1 MGKRLPT
8 YRRHPN
14 GQAFIEFRGKR
25 TYLGKHD
32 SPESHERFSRVVA
45 QILAGGPGGVVVL
58 KPAAKPLIATLATA
72 YLDHAA
78 RYYSKNG
85 KPTKEY
91 LGMQTAVDKLLHFH
105 ARTPAHEFGP
115 AKLIEFQQCL
125 IGSTYKCV
133 QGIGDKQIEIEL
145 PYSRPYINKIVGRVK
160 RFFRWCC
167 KSELIP
173 PEHYHKLECVEPLM
187 AGRCQA
193 PEPPDVQPVPRAIVE
208 QTIPYMQPM
217 TAAMVQLQMLCGM
230 RPAEVCA
237 MRGQDIEKH
246 GDVWIY
252 AVPEHKTAWRGM
264 SLVKAIPV
272 VAQRILEPFLLKDP
286 AAYIFSPIVSEGR
299 RNAARKR
306 QRESPMTPSQ
316 RARRPKKSPKQAK
329 RPKYDTDSYRKAI
342 RYAIRK
348 AFRAGVVIPHWHP
361 NQLRHAIATEIR
373 EHLTEQAAQIYLG
386 HACMETTAIYAK
398 KNLSELI
405 AVARELDHR
414 WAKESLPQGSEQDR
428 P

>member
-1 MGKRLPT
+1 MGKKLPT
-8 YRRHPN
+8 YRKHPN
-14 GQAFIEFRGKR
+14 NQAFIEHCGKR
-25 TYLGKHD
+25 TYLGVYD
-32 SPESHERFSRVVA
+32 SPESRERYARAIA
-45 QILAGGPGGVVVL
+45 QILAGGPGAVVI
-58 KPAAKPLIATLATA
+58 KPKERPKIATLVVA
-72 YLDHAA
+72 YLDHAV
-78 RYYSKNG
+78 RYYSKDG

-91 LGMQTAVDKLLHFH
+91 LGMEAALGKLAYFFGMTEAH
-105 ARTPAHEFGP
+105 AFGP
-115 AKLIEFQQCL
+115 AKLVEFQQCL
-125 IGSTYKCV
+125 IGSTYKYIA
-133 QGIGDKQIEIEL
+133 GRGKDQIEIEQQ
-145 PYSRPYINKIVGRVK
+145 YSRPYINKIVGRVK

-193 PEPPDVQPVPRAIVE
+193 PEPPDVQPVPRAVVE
-208 QTIPYMQPM
+208 KTIPYMQPM
-217 TAAMVQLQMLCGM
+217 IAAMVQLQMFCGM
-230 RPAEVCA
+230 RPAEICA

-246 GDVWIY
+246 DDIWVY

-264 SLVKAIPV
+264 SLVKAIPA
-272 VAQRILEPFLLKDP
+272 VAQRILQPFLLEDP
-286 AAYIFSPIVSEGR
+286 KAYIFSPIVSEGR
-299 RNAARKR
+299 RNAARKAQR
-306 QRESPMTPSQ
+306 QTPITPSQ
-316 RARRPKKSPKQAK
+316 KARKPKKMPKQAK

-342 RYAIRK
+342 NYAIAK

-405 AVARELDHR
+405 SVARELDRR
-414 WAKESLPQGSEQDR
+414 WAKESPPQ
-428 P
+428 